1 MLYKSSIRPN
11 IRNTRN
17 IILLLEKVLL
27 RVTDG
32 RRLQVQQQRLLELLL
47 ADQVTVR
54 LRRGLHRYRVT
65 SGRWRGDVRQRLLL
79 QQGRVGQRCDR

>member
-1 MLYKSSIRPN
+1 MLNKPNIRN

-17 IILLLEKVLL
+17 SILLLEQALL
-27 RVTDG
+27 GFADG
-32 RRLQVQQQRLLELLL
+32 RRLQVQQQRLFQLLL

-54 LRRGLHRYRVT
+54 LRRGLRRYRVT
-65 SGRWRGDVRQRLLL
+65 SGRRRGYVRQQLLL